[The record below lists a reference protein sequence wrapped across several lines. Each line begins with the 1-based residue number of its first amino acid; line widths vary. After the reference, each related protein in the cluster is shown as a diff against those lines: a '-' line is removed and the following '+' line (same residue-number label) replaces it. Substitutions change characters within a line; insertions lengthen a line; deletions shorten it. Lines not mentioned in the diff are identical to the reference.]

1 MSNTTRNPLI
11 PIWIAWIWEE
21 TSILALPL
29 YLSSIL
35 HLLLALCLCLC
46 LCLRLFPCPLPRQLS
61 LLAVVHQKAQRSCQ
75 SNDNES
81 LHEPIVKIVVIRLVA
96 SGHGI
101 TAKIPSTTPTKLHVF
116 SHRSRFLRVHLVCR
130 VKEMRKP
137 LGEGAGP
144 PAFSLVRLVAN
155 GIDLSAADAIPPTAY
170 VELSQS

>member
-1 MSNTTRNPLI
+1 MTNATRNPLI

-35 HLLLALCLCLC
+35 HLLLALCLC

-101 TAKIPSTTPTKLHVF
+101 TAKIPST
-116 SHRSRFLRVHLVCR
+116 
-130 VKEMRKP
+130 
-137 LGEGAGP
+137 
-144 PAFSLVRLVAN
+144 
-155 GIDLSAADAIPPTAY
+155 
-170 VELSQS
+170 